1 MSDILFGKNNSETD
15 ARAEEKKTPS
25 FGRTDVKSSS
35 VVVVVV
41 QKEYTRAPLAKKKY

>member
-35 VVVVVV
+35 VVVVV